1 MRRKNERTIHLSKP
15 LAVLDL
21 ETTGTRV
28 GGDRIVQ
35 IGVLKVNPN
44 GRAEPFDSL
53 INPRVRIPPEATRV
67 HRISDRHVKG
77 KPTFRAIAP
86 QLLALLSGCDL
97 AGFNILGFDLPF
109 LNSEFSSAS
118 AHFDA
123 RKCHVVDVM
132 EIFHRESGG
141 GLSDAYRFY
150 LGKEHAEAHSAL
162 ADARAC
168 WEILQAAV
176 RRQGDLPRTPEELG
190 KFCASL
196 YARYLDSDHWFDG
209 KRDEPVFARGKH
221 HGERVRD
228 VARQD
233 LGYLGW
239 VLQRPDLPKDTRR
252 LVERALKPRWD
263 GVEDVCGK

>member
-1 MRRKNERTIHLSKP
+1 
-15 LAVLDL
+15 VLDL

-53 INPRVRIPPEATRV
+53 INPQVRIPPEATRV
-67 HRISDRHVKG
+67 HGISDRHVKG

-86 QLLALLSGCDL
+86 QLLSLLSGCDL
-97 AGFNILGFDLPF
+97 AGFNVLGFDLPF
-109 LNSEFSSAS
+109 LSSEFSRAS

-150 LGKEHAEAHSAL
+150 CEKEHMEHHSAL
-162 ADARAC
+162 ADARVC
-168 WEILQAAV
+168 WEILQAV
-176 RRQGDLPRTPEELG
+176 VWRHSNLPRTPEGLG
-190 KFCASL
+190 KFCATL
-196 YARYLDSDHWFDG
+196 YARYLDSGHWFGG

-228 VARQD
+228 VARD
-233 LGYLGW
+233 APDYLDW
-239 VLQRPDLPKDTRR
+239 VLGRPDLPKDTRR
-252 LVERALKPRWD
+252 LVARALKPR
-263 GVEDVCGK
+263 